1 VTWTKIIRPC
11 DECHKDYEANARS
24 VDGKEIIANTLC
36 RECRDK
42 RMMEE
47 EKNKALHLISE
58 RSPSIREMWLKESG
72 LPPKFINKT
81 LADFENDKQAKA
93 YRAIKD
99 YTGEKSLVL
108 LSSSGIYGIGKT
120 HLCAALVHQ
129 IIGASETMIIDND
142 FTVREISNPVK
153 FITEDEIISG
163 IRYTFNDP
171 KAAPTEEHIYGGL
184 ARVEHLIVDDVGK
197 THPKDYSFVND
208 VYYRI
213 INTRYSRL
221 KPIVITTNLDLEELE
236 KHIGGA
242 CADRLRE
249 MCGKAGFIKMT
260 GESYRKK

>member
-1 VTWTKIIRPC
+1 V
-11 DECHKDYEANARS
+11 RS
-24 VDGKEIIANTLC
+24 VGGKEIIATTLC

-42 RMMEE
+42 RMIEE
-47 EKNKALHLISE
+47 EKNRALQLISE
-58 RSPSIREMWLKESG
+58 QSPSIREKWLKESG
-72 LPPKFINKT
+72 LLPRYINKT
-81 LADFENDKQAKA
+81 FENFESDKQSKA

-99 YTGEKSLVL
+99 YTGNKSLVL
-108 LSSSGIYGIGKT
+108 LSSIGVYGIGKT
-120 HLCAALVHQ
+120 HLCAGLVHQ
-129 IIGASETMIIDND
+129 IIETSETMLINND
-142 FTVREISNPVK
+142 FSVREISNPVK
-153 FITEDEIISG
+153 FTTEDEIISG
-163 IRYTFNDP
+163 IRYTFNDQ
-171 KAAPTEEHIYGGL
+171 KAEPTEQYIYGEL
-184 ARVEHLIVDDVGK
+184 ARVEHLIIDDVGK

-260 GESYRKK
+260 GESYRKKQS